1 MPQHSALPCHEYAY
15 RGWHEVCV
23 IGSTIHCSFNQIDSE
38 KRVEAE
44 SPLDLAFNGNQS
56 TKNNSFS
63 TTHSADGIS
72 QLDTAGLFP
81 AYFSSTS
88 GVLGAHQS
96 STSTALDGGAALG
109 SGSSLDSINQV
120 PSYDPNELEL
130 LQSDK
135 DLESMLNFAIGDH

>member
-1 MPQHSALPCHEYAY
+1 M
-15 RGWHEVCV
+15 
-23 IGSTIHCSFNQIDSE
+23 
-38 KRVEAE
+38 
-44 SPLDLAFNGNQS
+44 
-56 TKNNSFS
+56 
-63 TTHSADGIS
+63 
-72 QLDTAGLFP
+72 
-81 AYFSSTS
+81 
-88 GVLGAHQS
+88 LGAHQS